1 MDNAALKV
9 INLEDKKKNENSLDF
24 LEEVLK
30 KNYNEVKE
38 LQDLFT
44 TREML
49 LDRLENIEDIEK
61 SFYSCYED
69 KLKELCQDDNVNLK
83 SEIREIIYEIMVLL
97 NNKNVLEEIMNE
109 AQLYWNKEFINNKER
124 VIKIYYLLK
133 RHIDMLEYIED
144 TNDIKNKTI
153 LN

>member
-1 MDNAALKV
+1 MDNVALKV

-69 KLKELCQDDNVNLK
+69 KLKELCQDNNVNLK
-83 SEIREIIYEIMVLL
+83 SEIGDLIYEIMVLL